1 MPMSHRSHDTPQH
14 GITPESSAY
23 HRQAPA
29 GFLERAGVQYYRRLA
44 ARQQPTIRH
53 TRIDDLPADA
63 ILQSKTRAVAVGAAL
78 VATLLGAASSA
89 VPVWFQ
95 LRFEHQVDAGAFYS
109 AWLGITLIC
118 TLLEFVALFWLSLW
132 AVHRIAAIT
141 GHQPEEDDPYLPGDD
156 AVPNLLA
163 RAALELPDP
172 VVRYLGV
179 DPMKYISK
187 PKLLIVGFLYKA
199 KIILTTVAAKFI
211 LQRLGG
217 KVVSRVDLAWMSVP
231 VAAVWNAIVM
241 VQIVKEARLRLYGHR
256 LAYYLV
262 EEVMTDAFLARLSP
276 LAREGAIRA
285 ISTMMVMTQSHH
297 PNMLILLYQFSRDLK
312 IQDQSDYDDWALFLD
327 VLQQV
332 KPEERFFL
340 LDVLSVAAAFDGSLS
355 KLEKQQLPLAFGSHT
370 LDYMDRIRRLRD
382 CMVSGQIHAA
392 KLACQLDFLP
402 G

>member
-1 MPMSHRSHDTPQH
+1 MTLPLNPAPTGGVSPQTP
-14 GITPESSAY
+14 AY
-23 HRQAPA
+23 GREEPP

-44 ARQQPTIRH
+44 VSRQPARTGH
-53 TRIDDLPADA
+53 ARIDDLPADA
-63 ILQSKTRAVAVGAAL
+63 ILQSKTRTVAVWAAL
-78 VATLLGAASSA
+78 LAALLGAASSA

-95 LRFEHQVDAGAFYS
+95 FRFEHQLDAGAFYS

-118 TLLEFVALFWLSLW
+118 TLIEFVALFWSSLW
-132 AVHRIAAIT
+132 AVHRIAALT

-156 AVPNLLA
+156 AIPNLLA

-217 KVVSRVDLAWMSVP
+217 KVVSRLGLAWVSVP
-231 VAAVWNAIVM
+231 VAAIWNAIVM
-241 VQIVKEARLRLYGHR
+241 VQVVQEARLRLYGHR

-262 EEVMTDAFLARLSP
+262 EEVMTDAFLAQLSP

-285 ISTMMVMTQSHH
+285 ISTMMVMTQSYH

-312 IQDQSDYDDWALFLD
+312 IQDQNDYDDWSRFLE

-332 KPEERFFL
+332 KPDERFFL
-340 LDVLSVAAAFDGSLS
+340 LDVLSVAAAFDGHLS
-355 KLEKQQLPLAFGSHT
+355 QLEKQQLPLAFGAHT

-392 KLACQLDFLP
+392 KQLCQLDCLA